1 MYLRETRRRNRD
13 GSEVAYL
20 ALAHNERDPDTGMP
34 RARIIHNFGRADL
47 VDRDGLARLVKS
59 ISRFLDPADAVAATV
74 GAGEVQ
80 VLDSRPMGTAWVAD
94 RLWERLGIA
103 RQIIEVAGRRRGR
116 GRRVDPAV
124 VERVIFAMVANR
136 LSPTPLS
143 KLAGCLWVAQR
154 VFIPGLVEVDEDSC
168 YRAMDVFLKMIGE
181 LQEAVFFAV
190 ANLLNLEVDILFFDT
205 SSTYWETDSADDALI
220 DDDSDGDDSGDEV
233 ARAVEGAW
241 RTYGH
246 SKDHR
251 PDLPQVVIGMAV
263 TREGIPVRVW
273 TFPGDTS
280 DQTLIRTV
288 KDDLSDWQL
297 NRVIWALD
305 RGFTSA
311 ANRRYLQRG
320 GGHYIMGEKL
330 RGESTEAAA
339 ALSRQGRYKVVAGNL
354 RVKEVRVDDGAG
366 RDRFVICHNPDTA
379 TRDAAVRDQIVC
391 RLEARIAGSDT
402 LSARKRAELAG
413 QLKTKAAFNRFL
425 RTTPSGLLRVDRAAV
440 RAEANLD
447 GKFLLR
453 TSDESLTAADI
464 AQGYKGLYEAERGW
478 RDLKSSI
485 DLRPVYHH
493 REDRIRAHIQLQWL
507 ALLLLRVAE
516 TTVGDT
522 WRNIRDELERLHLVT
537 LATTDGHV
545 AQRSELTAGHRSI
558 LRALRPTRT
567 TPIHRLHPR
576 RRIATTPTGRV
587 VTRPPTPAAPKTPAQ
602 PPLPGTSCAPIL
614 RKSGTSAG
622 RRRSSAAC
630 CDQER
635 CGRMT
640 G

>member
-34 RARIIHNFGRADL
+34 KARIIHNFGRADL
-47 VDRDGLARLVKS
+47 VDRDGLARLVRS
-59 ISRFLDPADAVAATV
+59 ISRFLDPADAAAGSV
-74 GAGEVQ
+74 SGEVQ
-80 VLDSRPMGTAWVAD
+80 VLDARPMGTAWVAD

-103 RQIIEVAGRRRGR
+103 KQIRAVAERRRGS
-116 GRRVDPAV
+116 GRRLDGET

-143 KLAGCLWVAQR
+143 KLAGCAWVANR
-154 VFIPGLVEVDEDSC
+154 VFIPGLAAVRDDAC
-168 YRAMDVFLKMIGE
+168 YRAMDFFLAALGE
-181 LQEAVFFAV
+181 LQEAVFFSV

-205 SSTYWETDSADDALI
+205 SSTYWETDSADEALL
-220 DDDSDGDDSGDEV
+220 DDDPDGTDEAAV
-233 ARAVEGAW
+233 AVEGAW

-251 PDLPQVVIGMAV
+251 SDLPQVVIGMAV
-263 TREGIPVRVW
+263 TRQGIPVRVW

-280 DQTLIRTV
+280 DQVLIRTV
-288 KDDLSDWQL
+288 KDDLSTWRL

-320 GGHYIMGEKL
+320 GGHHIMGEKL
-330 RGESTEAAA
+330 RGDSAEAAA
-339 ALSRQGRYKVVAGNL
+339 ALSRQGRYRTVAHNL

-366 RDRFVICHNPDTA
+366 RDRFVICHNPEA
-379 TRDAAVRDQIVC
+379 AARDATVRARIVA
-391 RLEARIAGSDT
+391 RLQQRIAGTDT
-402 LSARKRAELAG
+402 LSARRRAELAG
-413 QLKTKAAFNRFL
+413 ALRTKAAFARFL
-425 RTTPSGLLRVDRAAV
+425 RTTPGGLLRIDQAAV
-440 RAEANLD
+440 RHHASFD

-464 AQGYKGLYEAERGW
+464 AEGYKGLYEAERGW
-478 RDLKSSI
+478 RDLKSTI

-493 REDRIRAHIQLQWL
+493 REDRIRAHVQLQWL

-537 LATTDGHV
+537 FATTDGHV
-545 AQRSELTAGHRSI
+545 AQRSELTPRHHQI
-558 LRALRPTRT
+558 LRALQLPE
-567 TPIHRLHPR
+567 PPR
-576 RRIATTPTGRV
+576 FFDF
-587 VTRPPTPAAPKTPAQ
+587 TPAVK
-602 PPLPGTSCAPIL
+602 
-614 RKSGTSAG
+614 
-622 RRRSSAAC
+622 
-630 CDQER
+630 
-635 CGRMT
+635 
-640 G
+640 

>member
-34 RARIIHNFGRADL
+34 KARIVHNFGRADL
-47 VDRDGLARLVKS
+47 VDRDGLARLVRS
-59 ISRFLDPADAVAATV
+59 ISRFLDPAEAVAATA
-74 GAGEVQ
+74 AGEVQ
-80 VLDSRPMGTAWVAD
+80 VLDARPMGTAWVAD

-103 RQIIEVAGRRRGR
+103 KQIRAVAQARRGPGRRL
-116 GRRVDPAV
+116 DAETL
-124 VERVIFAMVANR
+124 ERVIFAMVANR

-143 KLAGCLWVAQR
+143 KLAGCAWVANR
-154 VFIPGLVEVDEDSC
+154 VFIDGLAAVSDDAC
-168 YRAMDVFLKMIGE
+168 YRAMDFFLAALGE
-181 LQEAVFFAV
+181 LQEAVFFSV

-205 SSTYWETDSADDALI
+205 SSTYWQTDTADDALL
-220 DDDSDGDDSGDEV
+220 DDEGDSTDEAAV
-233 ARAVEGAW
+233 AVERAW

-263 TREGIPVRVW
+263 TRAGIPVRVW

-280 DQTLIRTV
+280 DQVLVRTV
-288 KDDLSDWQL
+288 KDDLAAWQL

-330 RGESTEAAA
+330 RGDSAEAAA
-339 ALSRQGRYKVVAGNL
+339 ALSRQGRYRTVADNL

-366 RDRFVICHNPDTA
+366 RDRFVICHNPD
-379 TRDAAVRDQIVC
+379 AAVRDAATRERIVA
-391 RLEARIAGSDT
+391 RLAERIAGSDA

-413 QLKTKAAFNRFL
+413 QLKTKPAFARFL
-425 RTTPSGLLRVDRAAV
+425 RTTPGGLLRVDRAAV
-440 RAEANLD
+440 GRDANFD

-464 AQGYKGLYEAERGW
+464 AEGYKGLYEAERGW
-478 RDLKSSI
+478 RDLKSTI

-493 REDRIRAHIQLQWL
+493 REDRIRAHVQLQWL

-522 WRNIRDELERLHLVT
+522 WRNIRDELQRLHLVT
-537 LATTDGHV
+537 LATADGQV
-545 AQRSELTAGHRSI
+545 AQRSELTPQQQSI
-558 LRALRPTRT
+558 LAALDLPE
-567 TPIHRLHPR
+567 PPR
-576 RRIATTPTGRV
+576 FFDF
-587 VTRPPTPAAPKTPAQ
+587 TPAA
-602 PPLPGTSCAPIL
+602 
-614 RKSGTSAG
+614 
-622 RRRSSAAC
+622 
-630 CDQER
+630 E
-635 CGRMT
+635 
-640 G
+640 